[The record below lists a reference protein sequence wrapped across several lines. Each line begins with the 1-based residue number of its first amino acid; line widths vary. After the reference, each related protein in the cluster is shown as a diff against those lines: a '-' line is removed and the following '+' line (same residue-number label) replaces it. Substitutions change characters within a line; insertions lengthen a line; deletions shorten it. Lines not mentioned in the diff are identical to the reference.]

1 MQLTLVPVS
10 TIALPNGLSG
20 SAVYQ
25 IGSGHVESVAHVAE
39 GGLWRVVG
47 FENDVFLPVR

>member
-1 MQLTLVPVS
+1 MQLTFVPVS

-20 SAVYQ
+20 SAAYQ

-39 GGLWRVVG
+39 GGLWRVVD
-47 FENDVFLPVR
+47 FENDVFLPAR